1 MAVAETIF
9 ASVFNRVLGK
19 LMERDVP
26 VSTNDAQLV
35 AAEITREVAP
45 IVVNATNSEEWWR
58 SRVYIGLGA
67 ALLSFATSKFLGFT
81 VSETDLTE
89 IINIVLMLIEAWG
102 LFYAWYGRKVG
113 ATKKPLGK

>member
-1 MAVAETIF
+1 MAIAETIF
-9 ASVFNRVLGK
+9 ATVFDKVLGK
-19 LMERDVP
+19 LLEPGVP
-26 VSTNDAQLV
+26 VNRAEAQQV
-35 AAEITREVAP
+35 ASEVTKEVAP
-45 IVVNATNSEEWWR
+45 IVVNATNSEDWWR

-67 ALLSFATSKFLGFT
+67 ALLSFVTSKFLGFT

-113 ATKKPLGK
+113 ATKKPLGA